1 MKFKLDDTFK
11 HYWPPLPEEK
21 RIILEKSILEEGL
34 RDNLIVWKEKNILLD
49 GHQRLG
55 ILTKHGIGYEDRITY
70 LSFPDEV
77 HAKHWVHVTQAARRG
92 DAPQFLSICH
102 VLEFEPIY
110 AEEAKQR
117 RVEIGK
123 QTGRGHKRSCSNG
136 TEPLEEG
143 STRAFMARDSA
154 ASEHSVQR
162 VLYVKAH
169 DAARFDA
176 LKELAERGEDYD
188 NDGGPGRGKGNKEI
202 SIHLEWSKVKAMV
215 DAKAAGVKLDPATL
229 EKFTSSNTVRDFAE
243 TVSKFKPS
251 ASVQKTAAEAIISN
265 DDAANKNYVEDAIV
279 RRMPKKKATTEA
291 DKPALLQLE
300 NSMEKIADGLYS
312 TIGEMKHLQEM
323 RHQPGFGDGLYF
335 RALANATNLRAAFAE
350 WVVMAELINKK
361 GNNHENKKDET
372 RGLLRA

>member
-110 AEEAKQR
+110 LEEAKGR
-117 RVEIGK
+117 MAEGGK
-123 QTGRGHKRSCSNG
+123 KHGKVGINDTTLETGRSR
-136 TEPLEEG
+136 L
-143 STRAFMARDSA
+143 FMARDSA
-154 ASEHSVQR
+154 ASEMSVQR

-300 NSMEKIADGLYS
+300 NSMEKIADGLCS

>member
-110 AEEAKQR
+110 REEAK
-117 RVEIGK
+117 
-123 QTGRGHKRSCSNG
+123 GRQLASLKK
-136 TEPLEEG
+136 G
-143 STRAFMARDSA
+143 STSPSGINDTEREGRSRLFMARDSA
-154 ASEHSVQR
+154 ASEMSVQR
-162 VLYVKAH
+162 VLYIKAH

-215 DAKAAGVKLDPATL
+215 DAKAAGVKLDPETL

-243 TVSKFKPS
+243 TVSKFQAPV
-251 ASVQKTAAEAIISN
+251 SVQKTAAEVIITN
-265 DDAANKNYVEDAIV
+265 QTAADKNYIDDAVAHQ
-279 RRMPKKKATTEA
+279 MPKKKTERVKEFAAFIDECAKLAGTLRTKLKLLEQYKADLDGPFYQGKFSTTVLTNNLT
-291 DKPALLQLE
+291 LLKYQI
-300 NSMEKIADGLYS
+300 EKITGKGKD
-312 TIGEMKHLQEM
+312 
-323 RHQPGFGDGLYF
+323 
-335 RALANATNLRAAFAE
+335 N
-350 WVVMAELINKK
+350 ELKK
-361 GNNHENKKDET
+361 LT
-372 RGLLRA
+372 A

>member
-110 AEEAKQR
+110 REEAAAR
-117 RVEIGK
+117 MLSGK
-123 QTGRGHKRSCSNG
+123 GADGSGGRGHKKTLVPTG
-136 TEPLEEG
+136 TEVSG
-143 STRAFMARDSA
+143 RFTDQMARDAGCKA
-154 ASEHSVQR
+154 ANSVYR
-162 VLYVKAH
+162 VIYIRGH

-243 TVSKFKPS
+243 TVSKFQAPV
-251 ASVQKTAAEAIISN
+251 SVQKTAAEVIITN
-265 DDAANKNYVEDAIV
+265 QTAADKNYIDDAVAHQ
-279 RRMPKKKATTEA
+279 MPKKKTERVKEFAAFIDECAKLAGTLRTKLKLLEQYKADLDGPFYQGKFSTTVLTNNLT
-291 DKPALLQLE
+291 LLKYQI
-300 NSMEKIADGLYS
+300 EKITGKGKD
-312 TIGEMKHLQEM
+312 
-323 RHQPGFGDGLYF
+323 
-335 RALANATNLRAAFAE
+335 N
-350 WVVMAELINKK
+350 ELKK
-361 GNNHENKKDET
+361 LT
-372 RGLLRA
+372 A

>member
-110 AEEAKQR
+110 REEAKQR
-117 RVEIGK
+117 QREHGGTAPGK
-123 QTGRGHKRSCSNG
+123 HSVANGDEVLGKGRFTK
-136 TEPLEEG
+136 
-143 STRAFMARDSA
+143 FMERDSA
-154 ASEHSVQR
+154 ASEHSIQR
-162 VLYVKAH
+162 ALYIRTH
-169 DAARFDA
+169 DSERFDVLHKMA
-176 LKELAERGEDYD
+176 ASGQAYD
-188 NDGGPGRGKGNKEI
+188 HGGGMGRGKDGTEI

-300 NSMEKIADGLYS
+300 NSMEKIADGLCS